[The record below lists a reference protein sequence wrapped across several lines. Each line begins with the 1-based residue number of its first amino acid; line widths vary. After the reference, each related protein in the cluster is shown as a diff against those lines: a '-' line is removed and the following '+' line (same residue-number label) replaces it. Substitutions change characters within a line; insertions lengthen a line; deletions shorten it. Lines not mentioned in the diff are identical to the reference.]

1 MDWRWPTT
9 VPIRPRGDSRH
20 ACRVKPALTTC
31 LHRIEQCCATVLS
44 LLETQQGPGIAQHGA
59 ALLQQISA
67 TRRTRIKTESLSTL
81 MPLHHRRPM
90 NRVPPPADRVVLEPP
105 TIRRIDVSPLQD
117 FGRFLLFK
125 ALRERLRTAFAPPRR
140 GVETSARET
149 RFQREVRER
158 MGVLPN
164 FFKTAPAAPGL
175 GEQLWM
181 QAKASYLDNPLPSL
195 FKERLFVH
203 LSRFCEVRYC
213 VVRHAGFLLGRG
225 YPAGDAKAAPATV
238 EQVLQLL
245 SRPVPNAAHL
255 EAVLARL
262 ESHAEPEPIPAP
274 CTRAEQDLF
283 DALTVM
289 FLVPA
294 RSAQARAAVRH
305 AVGARH
311 LEYLL
316 AFVAYVRQAHYWT
329 ETHPQLEYEVDV
341 IMLMAQRRDLARR
354 LLDTSDAEWAH
365 AGDALREAL
374 TGQLQVLNTE
384 LQHRTRNLLGV
395 IRVLFDRTL
404 SKHTQ
409 LDGFAEVFSARLD
422 AINRAQ
428 IYLSRLVHGE
438 KVTFDGLL
446 RNELASHA
454 VSLQQITLDGPAGVR
469 LRSSALQTFA
479 LALHELV
486 VNAVK
491 YGALAYPAARL
502 SVRWEVAQVEGR
514 PSILHVLW
522 QETGVPVLDNH
533 DAQPGYGRELIERAL
548 PYQLKANTQY
558 ELLPEGVRCSMSVPV
573 LG

>member
-1 MDWRWPTT
+1 M
-9 VPIRPRGDSRH
+9 S
-20 ACRVKPALTTC
+20 
-31 LHRIEQCCATVLS
+31 Q
-44 LLETQQGPGIAQHGA
+44 
-59 ALLQQISA
+59 
-67 TRRTRIKTESLSTL
+67 
-81 MPLHHRRPM
+81 HRRS
-90 NRVPPPADRVVLEPP
+90 NTHVLQRTGAQAEPPPVRK
-105 TIRRIDVSPLQD
+105 IDVSPLQD
-117 FGRFLLFK
+117 VRRFLLFT
-125 ALRERLRTAFAPPRR
+125 ALRERWRTALASPNRR
-140 GVETSARET
+140 AKADTQET

-158 MGVLPN
+158 LGVLPH
-164 FFKTAPAAPGL
+164 FFLTASAAPGL
-175 GEQLWM
+175 GEQLWV
-181 QAKASYLDNPLPSL
+181 QAKAAYLDSPLPSL

-203 LSRFCEVRYC
+203 LSRFCEMRYC
-213 VVRHAGFLLGRG
+213 IVRHVGFLLGRG
-225 YPAGDAKAAPATV
+225 HPAGDAKAAISTID
-238 EQVLQLL
+238 QVLQLL

-262 ESHAEPEPIPAP
+262 EGHAEPAPMPAP
-274 CTRAEQDLF
+274 CTRDEQDLF

-289 FLVPA
+289 FVVPA
-294 RSAQARAAVRH
+294 RSAQARAAVKH
-305 AVGARH
+305 AVGSQN

-316 AFVAYVRQAHYWT
+316 AFLAFVRQAHYWT
-329 ETHPQLEYEVDV
+329 ETHPQLEYEADM
-341 IMLMAQRRDLARR
+341 IMLMAKRRDLARR

-374 TGQLQVLNTE
+374 TGQMQVLNTE
-384 LQHRTRNLLGV
+384 LQHRTRNLLSV

-404 SKHTQ
+404 SKHTR

-428 IYLSRLVHGE
+428 VYLSRLVQGE

-446 RNELASHA
+446 RNELAAHA

-491 YGALAYPAARL
+491 YGALAYPSARL
-502 SVRWEVAQVEGR
+502 SVRWDVEHVEGQ
-514 PSILHVLW
+514 PSILHVFW
-522 QETGVPVLDNH
+522 QETGVPVLALDEGVV
-533 DAQPGYGRELIERAL
+533 QPGYGRELIERAL
-548 PYQLKANTQY
+548 PYQLKAKTQY